1 MFLIVMAVGLLVICT
16 EVLPLAAMI
25 LIVQY
30 FPGMKKEDVGG
41 QGGDTLEEV
50 MAEDQAEEDPVED
63 GPAEDGP
70 AEDGPA
76 EDGPAEDLAEEDP
89 AEDGPALEGP
99 ADDVEVVEVDPV
111 NPAIGWVKERL
122 RKGALLCVEV
132 CNVAEADG
140 LEEFNP
146 DDEG

>member
-1 MFLIVMAVGLLVICT
+1 MYT
-16 EVLPLAAMI
+16 EALPLAASS

-30 FPGMKKEDVGG
+30 FPGKKKEDVGG

-50 MAEDQAEEDPVED
+50 MT
-63 GPAEDGP
+63 
-70 AEDGPA
+70 
-76 EDGPAEDLAEEDP
+76 EDP
-89 AEDGPALEGP
+89 AEEGPALEGP

-111 NPAIGWVKERL
+111 NPAIGWVKEKL
-122 RKGALLCVEV
+122 RKGALLCVEF

-146 DDEG
+146 DDDG

>member
-1 MFLIVMAVGLLVICT
+1 MYT
-16 EVLPLAAMI
+16 EALPLAESS

-30 FPGMKKEDVGG
+30 FPGKKKEDVGG

-50 MAEDQAEEDPVED
+50 MAEDQAEEDPVE
-63 GPAEDGP
+63 ED
-70 AEDGPA
+70 PA

-111 NPAIGWVKERL
+111 NPAIGWVKEKL
-122 RKGALLCVEV
+122 RKGA
-132 CNVAEADG
+132 
-140 LEEFNP
+140 
-146 DDEG
+146 